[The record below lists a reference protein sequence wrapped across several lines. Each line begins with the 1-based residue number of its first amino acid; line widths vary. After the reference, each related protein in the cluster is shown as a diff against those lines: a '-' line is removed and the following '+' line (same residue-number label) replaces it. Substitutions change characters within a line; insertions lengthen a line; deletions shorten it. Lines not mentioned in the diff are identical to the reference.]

1 MKHLVSILAGFVIA
15 AAALAYSLAQVD
27 VPRMIGNLSG
37 ADYRLLPLFVLL
49 LGLYYLVTA
58 CNWILLLRPLGRF
71 SVRQV
76 APAMMIGFGGNNVLP
91 AHLGELVRTVVFARQ
106 YRRST
111 GSVLASL
118 VLERLLDV
126 LAILV
131 FYFTAVHVSGA
142 LPESIGTGA
151 RIVAL
156 AMVPLCLGVF
166 VFLRV
171 PGPFLRL
178 WAWGS
183 AWLPRRWSERGTR
196 LLQGIVHGLTA
207 LDSPLHVL
215 MMMGLALVKWSLTG
229 GMVWLALRAFHTP
242 IAFSAAMIV
251 VAVAALAVSLP
262 SAPGYVGTLQAAFVF
277 SLTPFGVAPEV
288 AFASSVFYL
297 VAQWVPV
304 TASGV
309 VSFLLVGM
317 KWRDLRREVEAVE
330 QGAAG
335 G

>member
-1 MKHLVSILAGFVIA
+1 MLEL
-15 AAALAYSLAQVD
+15 
-27 VPRMIGNLSG
+27 LSRG
-37 ADYRLLPLFVLL
+37 DYRLLPPFVALL
-49 LGLYYLVTA
+49 VLYFVVTA
-58 CNWILLLRPLGRF
+58 CNWTLLLRPLGRF
-71 SVRQV
+71 SMRQV

-111 GSVLASL
+111 GGVLASL
-118 VLERLLDV
+118 VLERVLDV

-131 FYFTAVHVSGA
+131 FYFTAVHAGGA
-142 LPESIGTGA
+142 LPESIRDGA
-151 RIVAL
+151 EIVAL
-156 AMVPLCLGVF
+156 AMVPLCLGLF
-166 VFLRV
+166 LFLRV

-196 LLQGIVHGLTA
+196 LLRGIVHGLSA

-215 MMMGLALVKWSLTG
+215 LMMGLALLKWSLTG

-242 IAFSAAMIV
+242 IAFGAAMIV
-251 VAVAALAVSLP
+251 VAVSALAVSLP

-288 AFASSVFYL
+288 AFASSVYYL

-304 TASGV
+304 TAAGV
-309 VSFLLVGM
+309 VSFLLIGM
-317 KWRDLRREVEAVE
+317 RWRDLRREVEAVE
-330 QGAAG
+330 QGAEG
-335 G
+335 GE